1 MPTKKTR
8 DRFYS
13 NPGSQLAPV
22 HAIRIDDNGHKTLVD
37 TGEKTDIYLKIVSHM
52 DEVDLELLLTR
63 CQAEGYEILNK
74 REAISGDVTLQPKS
88 LLEAAQ
94 ILQNQENTFNQLPL
108 ETRKQFNYNFNEYI
122 AEASKD
128 IKNWASK
135 MGYTEPK
142 TPTEE
147 SPQDE
152 NKGDEE

>member
-1 MPTKKTR
+1 METKKPR
-8 DRFYS
+8 DRFFS

-22 HAIRIDDNGHKTLVD
+22 HAVRIDDNGHKTLVD

-94 ILQNQENTFNQLPL
+94 ILQDQENTFNQLPL
-108 ETRKQFNYNFNEYI
+108 DVRKEFNFNFNEYI

-128 IKNWASK
+128 IKSWATK
-135 MGYTEPK
+135 MGYKEPTQEPEVKEEPK
-142 TPTEE
+142 GGEE
-147 SPQDE
+147 
-152 NKGDEE
+152 

>member
-1 MPTKKTR
+1 MATNKPR

-37 TGEKTDIYLKIVSHM
+37 TGEKTDIYIKIVSHM

-74 REAISGDVTLQPKS
+74 RDAISGDVTLQPKS

-94 ILQNQENTFNQLPL
+94 ILQDQENTFNQLPL
-108 ETRKQFNYNFNEYI
+108 ETRKQFNFNFNEYI

-128 IKNWASK
+128 INGWATK
-135 MGYTEPK
+135 MGYKEKAPEPQEPK
-142 TPTEE
+142 PQEPKGGEE
-147 SPQDE
+147 
-152 NKGDEE
+152 